1 MKTYCPVAGCSY
13 IVKGADDGW
22 EHWQDCDDLHRKL
35 HINWLNFFY
44 PDLAKTVMPDTV
56 KFRIAYRKWNKDKK
70 DKLHSDATRKKEMAK
85 MPDEHAI
92 PKGMDKLLKK

>member
-35 HINWLNFFY
+35 HINWLNFFRGTIIGGF
-44 PDLAKTVMPDTV
+44 KMVSTVAV
-56 KFRIAYRKWNKDKK
+56 ALIAG
-70 DKLHSDATRKKEMAK
+70 SVEF
-85 MPDEHAI
+85 PAI
-92 PKGMDKLLKK
+92 AVGAFT